1 MGVLLV
7 VVVLVVVVI
16 VVMLVRGVQ
25 TGRFGDIVR
34 RGDLAVHGA
43 RSHGVS
49 RVGDASGDSRD
60 QAVERRDVPWWAVL
74 VGR

>member
-7 VVVLVVVVI
+7 VVVVVVVG
-16 VVMLVRGVQ
+16 VLVQ

-49 RVGDASGDSRD
+49 RVGASGDSRD
-60 QAVERRDVPWWAVL
+60 QAVERRDVARRAVL